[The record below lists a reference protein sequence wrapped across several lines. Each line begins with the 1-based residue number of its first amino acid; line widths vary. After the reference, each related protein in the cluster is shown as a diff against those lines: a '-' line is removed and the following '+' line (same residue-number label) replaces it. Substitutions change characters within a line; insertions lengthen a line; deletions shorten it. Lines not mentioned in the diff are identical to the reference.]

1 MGATTW
7 QRDMQDASEEDIR
20 LCLQGDAQAW
30 ERLVRAYQG
39 RIYAI
44 CLRFTASNAEAED
57 LTQDI
62 FVKLFCN
69 LSSYDAQRGS
79 FFPWLQNMT
88 RNHLVDRFRR
98 TRVFRAS
105 NSLDVSPDGQ
115 ESGAT
120 MADRLV
126 DPRPSQEEH
135 FAKLETQSWV
145 HAAVN
150 RLSACTRDAIVLCA
164 LEERDHKEAARILKI
179 QEGTVKSRLSRG
191 RAELA
196 RLLSPVQPVS
206 V

>member
-1 MGATTW
+1 MNTKFW
-7 QRDMQDASEEDIR
+7 QREEPDASVDDIK
-20 LCLQGDAQAW
+20 LCLAGDAQAW
-30 ERLVRAYQG
+30 ERLVRTYQG

-44 CLRFTASNAEAED
+44 CLRFTASRAEAED
-57 LTQDI
+57 LTQDV
-62 FVKLFCN
+62 FMKLFCN
-69 LSSYDAQRGS
+69 LGSYDASRGS
-79 FFPWLQNMT
+79 FYPWLQNMT

-98 TRVFRAS
+98 TRVLRAS
-105 NSLDVSPDGQ
+105 SSLDVALNDDEG
-115 ESGAT
+115 GAT
-120 MADRLV
+120 MAEQIA

-135 FAKLETQSWV
+135 FAKLEIETWV

-164 LEERDHKEAARILKI
+164 LEEWNHKEAASMLRI

-196 RLLSPVQPVS
+196 RLLSPAQPVG

>member
-7 QRDMQDASEEDIR
+7 QRDAQDATDEDIR
-20 LCLQGDAQAW
+20 LCVAGDAQAW
-30 ERLVRAYQG
+30 ERLVRTYQG
-39 RIYAI
+39 RIYGI
-44 CLRFTASNAEAED
+44 CLRFTSSNAEAED

-69 LSSYDAQRGS
+69 LSSYDATRGS
-79 FFPWLQNMT
+79 FLPWLQNLT

-105 NSLDVSPDGQ
+105 SSLDVTPDG
-115 ESGAT
+115 EENGAT
-120 MADRLV
+120 MAERLP

-135 FAKLETQSWV
+135 FAKLEIQNWV

-150 RLSACTRDAIVLCA
+150 RLSACSREAIVLCA
-164 LEERDHKEAARILKI
+164 LEERDHKEAARILRI

-196 RLLSPVQPVS
+196 RLLSPAQPVR